1 MSTTDRHPGNF
12 TGHRPGSRRL
22 LVAGAGI
29 ASLALAVALKQTHG
43 PALDV
48 MLCDPG
54 LNAGA
59 ARHRGRAYAVAAGP
73 RRMFEQIDVWP
84 RIEPAAEPM
93 RRLVISD
100 SRVGDPV
107 RPVFLTFGDG
117 TEARRDAGAE
127 GEPFAHMVEAE
138 PMVSALLDAAREAG
152 VRLVAAGVRAAAPG
166 PRASRVTLSDGSTEE
181 VALVVAADGARS
193 ALREAAGIGWVGW
206 SYPQSGI
213 VATIQHARDHE
224 GRAFEHFLPSGP
236 FAILPLRAGGALGH
250 RSSIVWTE
258 RSADVPALLGGDAAE
273 TLAEIER
280 RFGPEL
286 GPIALEHGPSAHPL
300 HLGIARSFRA
310 PRLALLGDAAHVI
323 HPLAGQGLNL
333 GLAGAAALA
342 EAVTGALRLGLDP
355 GADAVLRD
363 YEQARRFDSVAM
375 AAATDG
381 LNRLFSNDSLTLRL
395 TRDLGLGLVDRM
407 PGLKRFFIG
416 RASALRGETPRLLR
430 GEAL

>member
-1 MSTTDRHPGNF
+1 MNTTDRRP
-12 TGHRPGSRRL
+12 GHRPGSRHL

-29 ASLALAVALKQTHG
+29 ASLTLAVALKRTHG

-48 MLCDPG
+48 TVCDPG
-54 LNAGA
+54 LEAGA

-73 RRMFEQIDVWP
+73 RRMFEQLDLWP

-117 TEARRDAGAE
+117 TEEESA

-138 PMVSALLDAAREAG
+138 PMVSVLLDAAREAG
-152 VRLVAAGVRAAAPG
+152 VRLVTAGIRGVVPG
-166 PRASRVTLSDGSTEE
+166 PRANRVSLSDGSTEE

-236 FAILPLRAGGALGH
+236 FAILPLKAGGDLGH

-258 RSADVPALLGGDAAE
+258 RSADVPALLGGDATE

-286 GPIALEHGPSAHPL
+286 GRIALEHGPSAHPL

-381 LNRLFSNDSLTLRL
+381 LNRLFSNDSLALRL
-395 TRDLGLGLVDRM
+395 TRDFGLGLVDRM
-407 PGLKRFFIG
+407 PSLKRFFIG
-416 RASALRGETPRLLR
+416 QASALRGETPRLLR